1 MKTTTLQLRSS
12 VNRFHVRLAFL
23 LVPLACFALAPQARA
38 VCQQGCDLTSGNT
51 FLGDD
56 ALANNVGALDTAVG
70 ASALA
75 NNTTGS
81 NNAAIGFQALNSNT
95 TGNSNTAVGFR
106 SLFTTTGSFNIAVGN
121 GAGGDLTTGNNNIDI
136 GNPGRPGESGN
147 IRIGTRQTKTFI
159 VGISGATVPGGVG
172 VIVDTNGQ
180 LGTVVSSERF
190 KEAVKPIDKASEV
203 IFSLQPVT
211 FHYKRE
217 LDPTG
222 IPQFGL
228 VAEDVEKVNPY
239 LVARD
244 EQGKSYTVRY
254 EAVNAMLLNEFLKEH
269 QKV

>member
-1 MKTTTLQLRSS
+1 MKTATLQLRSS

-121 GAGGDLTTGNNNIDI
+121 GAGGNLTTGNNNIDI

-159 VGISGATVPGGVG
+159 VGISGATLPGGVG
-172 VIVDTNGQ
+172 VIVDTIGQ
-180 LGTVVSSERF
+180 LGTVVSS
-190 KEAVKPIDKASEV
+190 
-203 IFSLQPVT
+203 
-211 FHYKRE
+211 
-217 LDPTG
+217 
-222 IPQFGL
+222 
-228 VAEDVEKVNPY
+228 
-239 LVARD
+239 AR
-244 EQGKSYTVRY
+244 Y
-254 EAVNAMLLNEFLKEH
+254 
-269 QKV
+269 